1 MSVNGGLLPTC
12 SELPPDLH
20 RKIFFCTFADVEECP
35 DARDPKSAGGW
46 QMLNDSSFSLWQN
59 QKSAALGHTSAVAS
73 VPMFIQSARTAK
85 VAASKSFA
93 LSQSK

>member
-1 MSVNGGLLPTC
+1 MSVNRGLLPTC

-35 DARDPKSAGGW
+35 DAHNPKSAGGW

-59 QKSAALGHTSAVAS
+59 LKSAALALTSAAAS
-73 VPMFIQSARTAK
+73 VPMFIQSVRTGK
-85 VAASKSFA
+85 VPASK
-93 LSQSK
+93 LSARSPSK

>member
-1 MSVNGGLLPTC
+1 MSVNGGLLPTN
-12 SELPPDLH
+12 SEITPDLV

-35 DARDPKSAGGW
+35 DAHNPRSAGGW

-59 QKSAALGHTSAVAS
+59 QKSAALALSSAAAS
-73 VPMFIQSARTAK
+73 VPMSSVSARTGR
-85 VAASKSFA
+85 VPVSKLSA